1 MTGRIYY
8 TPEAAQQLDDLD
20 EWITAKGSAQTAL
33 DFVAALLDPIDGI
46 LAFPLAGRPRDDI
59 RPGMRTTVF
68 RRRALVAYEV
78 DESSGD
84 VNIIGVFSGGQDWG
98 AALAPGDHG
107 SDQG

>member
-1 MTGRIYY
+1 
-8 TPEAAQQLDDLD
+8 
-20 EWITAKGSAQTAL
+20 
-33 DFVAALLDPIDGI
+33 
-46 LAFPLAGRPRDDI
+46 
-59 RPGMRTTVF
+59 MRTTVF